1 MTEVRL
7 STMDI
12 TDLESLDLKTVSEN
26 GQRFYVDDKGDKYP
40 SVTTVV
46 GLESREQIK
55 LWRKR
60 VGEEKNKSDY
70 KVSSYFTWNYHAPTC
85 RRLFTQR
92 KRFHRVR

>member
-1 MTEVRL
+1 
-7 STMDI
+7 MDNVFTLTI
-12 TDLESLDLKTVSEN
+12 K
-26 GQRFYVDDKGDKYP
+26 DKYP

-60 VGEEKNKSDY
+60 VGEEKAKSDY
-70 KVSSYFTWNYHAPTC
+70 KVCYFTWNYHAPTC